1 MAKIIRVM
9 VAEDFPLLREDFCD
23 VVSAQSDM
31 EVVGSAAS
39 GEEIASLA
47 DTVPCDVILMDIEM
61 ETIDAGIRAAEV
73 ITARHPEV
81 KILFLTAHETDD
93 MITSAMGTGAVDY
106 VVSQGLL
113 SGSSR
118 SHFSPE
124 QPLNRAM
131 LAQVLFQLAGQPDG
145 GLTHFTDVP
154 DTAWCYSAVS
164 WAVSRDIMS
173 GVDGETFAPER
184 PPTRQ
189 ELALN
194 LVLPAMVFRP
204 GTDVTHGE
212 CQQVG
217 GDGCVGNA
225 SGAGAHED
233 LGLGVVFL
241 HDGGQALL
249 HIQADLVVGEGQAV
263 VAVDGALDAAGPGEG
278 LVRAEEHRLDFQ
290 QVFRDLQ
297 LVVHS
302 LCLLIPQIRSRSVH
316 RRPPGRRRR

>member
-1 MAKIIRVM
+1 MAKTIRVM

-39 GEEIASLA
+39 GEEIVALA
-47 DTVPCDVILMDIEM
+47 GTTPCDVILMDIEM

-154 DTAWCYSAVS
+154 DYSAVS

-189 ELALN
+189 ELALT
-194 LVLPAMVFRP
+194 LFRYAKEAGLDTKKRAELTPYSDADQVAGWAREAVEWAVAQGLLAGRSAGGVQTLAPLGTVTRAEFSAVLKTLCETVLPK
-204 GTDVTHGE
+204 
-212 CQQVG
+212 Q
-217 GDGCVGNA
+217 
-225 SGAGAHED
+225 
-233 LGLGVVFL
+233 
-241 HDGGQALL
+241 
-249 HIQADLVVGEGQAV
+249 
-263 VAVDGALDAAGPGEG
+263 
-278 LVRAEEHRLDFQ
+278 
-290 QVFRDLQ
+290 
-297 LVVHS
+297 
-302 LCLLIPQIRSRSVH
+302 
-316 RRPPGRRRR
+316 